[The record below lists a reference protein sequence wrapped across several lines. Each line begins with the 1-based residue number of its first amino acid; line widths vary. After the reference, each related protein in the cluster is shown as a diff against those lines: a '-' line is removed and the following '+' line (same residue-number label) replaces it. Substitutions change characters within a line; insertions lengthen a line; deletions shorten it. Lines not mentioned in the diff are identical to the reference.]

1 MARIA
6 DFTNFSERM
15 SKENEYPLTLEY
27 FCFEEDNIWN
37 QENSEIIA
45 FALNELKTIFD
56 QDFNIIHNA
65 VTRNAKAYPCNQNWI

>member
-6 DFTNFSERM
+6 DFTNFSKEM

-27 FCFEEDNIWN
+27 FCFEEDDIWS

-45 FALNELKTIFD
+45 FALEELKTISFK
-56 QDFNIIHNA
+56 ILI
-65 VTRNAKAYPCNQNWI
+65 